1 MIIFH
6 VVKLVGILRVDKEA
20 LLLIVVHSV
29 YVVMISA
36 LGSALALVGGV
47 RWYTTDHHPG
57 WARNR
62 SAIYAAPE
70 SGIIR

>member
-1 MIIFH
+1 
-6 VVKLVGILRVDKEA
+6 V
-20 LLLIVVHSV
+20 
-29 YVVMISA
+29 ISA

-47 RWYTTDHHPG
+47 RWYTTDDHPS

-70 SGIIR
+70 SGIIS